1 MLISLTGI
9 VSIGLSS
16 FPVWIRTRCFWSK
29 VFRKEGLYH
38 HTPFSRVQTPNSADV
53 LFHLVFPPNPLAGL
67 WIGAAGC
74 SSCWRRIIYKT
85 MLQTNERTCWP
96 SVAGLYQF
104 IYLLSLCSTSLHYD
118 MRGETAETLESKRWL
133 NRMHV
138 IGDNIIILLW
148 MDRALSWK
156 RLTTQVS
163 VECIFLYAADA

>member
-1 MLISLTGI
+1 MFLVKGLQKR
-9 VSIGLSS
+9 VS
-16 FPVWIRTRCFWSK
+16 P
-29 VFRKEGLYH
+29 
-38 HTPFSRVQTPNSADV
+38 TPFSRVQTPNSADV

-104 IYLLSLCSTSLHYD
+104 IYLLSLCSTSLHYG

-138 IGDNIIILLW
+138 IGDDRIYSVVNGQSIILETPHNPS
-148 MDRALSWK
+148 LS
-156 RLTTQVS
+156 RVY
-163 VECIFLYAADA
+163 CLYAADA